1 MRWRPRRRRGGGGC
15 PQRAAP
21 GRRRR
26 RTSAAGGRGAV
37 RAAAVRR
44 ERAADLFGSDTEP
57 KTTVSH
63 SGGFCNVVHLTPLS
77 TMVLQEGVTL
87 LYSLPTECQVPSRKL

>member
-1 MRWRPRRRRGGGGC
+1 
-15 PQRAAP
+15 
-21 GRRRR
+21 
-26 RTSAAGGRGAV
+26 
-37 RAAAVRR
+37 VRR

-63 SGGFCNVVHLTPLS
+63 SGGFCNVVHLPLS

-87 LYSLPTECQVPSRKL
+87 STAS